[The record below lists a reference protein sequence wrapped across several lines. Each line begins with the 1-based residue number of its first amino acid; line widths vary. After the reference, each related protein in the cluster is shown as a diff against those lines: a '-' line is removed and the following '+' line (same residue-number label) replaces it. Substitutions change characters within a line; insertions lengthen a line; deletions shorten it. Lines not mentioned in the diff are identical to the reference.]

1 MKQSQWKKKI
11 ESIEAELLKL
21 GQEKNSPEILKQFS
35 RRLSFIIKRLFS
47 KVSSYSPES
56 SLTVEQLAFT
66 HSLQLY
72 DIKSVM
78 RLAANYDA
86 NKGVKVVL
94 PGIEKSYRS
103 LMVIP
108 QLKPFTKNS
117 KELSALVAYK
127 SQLERSLSEVLDCDV
142 EDLYEEDILAEK
154 MIVVSAATES
164 VKKNFFSERLS
175 TLFSS
180 NYRIYLMLKNRYFL
194 HRLKRSKNN
203 SDFNE
208 LQKNRFLY
216 LKSKLNETQGDT
228 LLKFKENTDFRVIE
242 KLVKEQIFK
251 SSEKSPVESNSIK
264 KGIEFK
270 TQKNNLSKLKHTN
283 QTESTRPISVSQT
296 KKDRNNSFGTVIH
309 EKNEEAFSAFDKLC
323 EKYSEPLEKLSD
335 SIGQVPECSSPYF
348 RSRVEEYCDDF
359 ANYFRKLHGGDMQV
373 NAAVHNFTLELL
385 TQRGK
390 EYHSVERWGVIPKNS
405 NQNQSIYFRPT
416 ENGAAVLDRK
426 SEWNM
431 LMHFRMPFMFNVPLE
446 KSRVVDIGKDN
457 LFIFQIGTAFFDQ
470 NSQNKLN
477 QYPDVFYK
485 LMFGGHLL
493 ANKNAVVYADEEP
506 YFTTTLEQMWH
517 CRGLVYLLLIAIS
530 HRFAIEMSSA
540 MQDFLVKFLP
550 ETMGVNGVITASD
563 SFNEVNN
570 LKEII

>member
-1 MKQSQWKKKI
+1 M
-11 ESIEAELLKL
+11 LKR
-21 GQEKNSPEILKQFS
+21 GQERNAPEILKQFS
-35 RRLSFIIKRLFS
+35 RRLSSIIQQFFS
-47 KVSSYSPES
+47 KTGSFFPEN

-86 NKGVKVVL
+86 NKGLKVVL

-117 KELSALVAYK
+117 KESSALDAYK
-127 SQLERSLSEVLDCDV
+127 SQLEKSLSEVLDCHI

-154 MIVVSAATES
+154 MIVVSAATET
-164 VKKNFFSERLS
+164 VKKKFFSERLS

-180 NYRIYLMLKNRYFL
+180 NYRVYLMLKNRYFL
-194 HRLKRSKNN
+194 HRLKRSGNN
-203 SDFNE
+203 PAFNE
-208 LQKNRFLY
+208 LQKSRLVD
-216 LKSKLNETQGDT
+216 LSSKLHETQGST
-228 LLKFKENTDFRVIE
+228 LLELKENTDFRVIE
-242 KLVKEQIFK
+242 QLVKEQI
-251 SSEKSPVESNSIK
+251 SKSPEKLSVESESIEK
-264 KGIEFK
+264 RIEGK
-270 TQKNNLSKLKHTN
+270 TQKNSLTKSKQTG
-283 QTESTRPISVSQT
+283 QTETTRPLSVLENKQARNIS
-296 KKDRNNSFGTVIH
+296 FETVIH
-309 EKNEEAFSAFDKLC
+309 EHLEETVTAFEQLC
-323 EKYSEPLEKLSD
+323 ETYSEPLEKLST
-335 SIGQVPECSSPYF
+335 SISPVPECSSPYF
-348 RSRVEEYCDDF
+348 LSRVEEYRDDF

-373 NAAVHNFTLELL
+373 NAAAHNFTLELL

-390 EYHSVERWGVIPKNS
+390 EYHSAERWGVIPKS
-405 NQNQSIYFRPT
+405 SQQNQSIYFRPT

-426 SEWNM
+426 AEWNM
-431 LMHFRMPFMFNVPLE
+431 LMHARMPFMFNVPLE
-446 KSRVVDIGKDN
+446 KNRVVDIAKDK

-470 NSQNKLN
+470 NHQSKLD

-517 CRGLVYLLLIAIS
+517 CRGLVYLLLIAMS
-530 HRFAIEMSSA
+530 QRFAIEMSST
-540 MQDFLVKFLP
+540 MQDFLVEVLP
-550 ETMGVNGVITASD
+550 KTLQVNGLITASD
-563 SFNEVNN
+563 SFPEVHN
-570 LKEII
+570 LKEVI

>member
-1 MKQSQWKKKI
+1 MKQSLWKKNI
-11 ESIEAELLKL
+11 ESIEAELQKR
-21 GQEKNSPEILKQFS
+21 GQEENSPEILKQFS
-35 RRLSFIIKRLFS
+35 RRLSFIIKPLFS
-47 KVSSYSPES
+47 NTSLFSPED

-86 NKGVKVVL
+86 NKGLKVVL

-108 QLKPFTKNS
+108 QLKSFTKNS
-117 KELSALVAYK
+117 KEFSALDAYK
-127 SQLERSLSEVLDCDV
+127 SQLEKSLSEVLDCHI

-154 MIVVSAATES
+154 MIVVSGATES
-164 VKKNFFSERLS
+164 IKKKFFSERLS

-194 HRLKRSKNN
+194 RRLKRSLNN

-208 LQKNRFLY
+208 LQKSRLQF
-216 LKSKLNETQGDT
+216 LKSKIHETQGCN
-228 LLKFKENTDFRVIE
+228 LMNFKENTDFRVIE
-242 KLVKEQIFK
+242 KLVKEQI
-251 SSEKSPVESNSIK
+251 SKSPKKSLVESKSVK
-264 KGIEFK
+264 ERIEEK
-270 TQKNNLSKLKHTN
+270 TQKNILSELKHTN
-283 QTESTRPISVSQT
+283 QTESIRPLLIPQT
-296 KKDRNNSFGTVIH
+296 KAGRNISFETVIH
-309 EKNEEAFSAFDKLC
+309 EHSEETVSAFDKLC
-323 EKYSEPLEKLSD
+323 EKYSEPLEKLSA
-335 SIGQVPECSSPYF
+335 SIGEVPECSSPFF

-359 ANYFRKLHGGDMQV
+359 ANYFRKLHGGDIQV
-373 NAAVHNFTLELL
+373 NAAVHNFILELL

-390 EYHSVERWGVIPKNS
+390 EYHSVERWGVIPKSS

-426 SEWNM
+426 AEWNM
-431 LMHFRMPFMFNVPLE
+431 LIHFRMPFIFNVPLE
-446 KSRVVDIGKDN
+446 KSRVVDIAKDN

-470 NSQNKLN
+470 NHQNKFD

-530 HRFAIEMSSA
+530 HRFAIEMSST
-540 MQDFLVKFLP
+540 MQDFLVEVLP
-550 ETMGVNGVITASD
+550 ENLQTNGLITASD
-563 SFNEVNN
+563 SFAEVNN
-570 LKEII
+570 LNFS